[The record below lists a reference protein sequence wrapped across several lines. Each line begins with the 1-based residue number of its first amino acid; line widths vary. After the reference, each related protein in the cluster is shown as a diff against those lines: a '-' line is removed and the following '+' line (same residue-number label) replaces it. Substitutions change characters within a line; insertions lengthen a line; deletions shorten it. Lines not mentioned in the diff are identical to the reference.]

1 MEELGA
7 SWRLQWRAA
16 GLRELG
22 GCGCEKE
29 GRGSAKMG
37 CGWVRAGA
45 GDLKAH
51 PGAAWPA
58 RTEQR
63 RRAAVAGDT
72 RRAKPE
78 AGRPLTSRFSF
89 VSRAMAEPDDE
100 FCR

>member
-45 GDLKAH
+45 GDLKAR

-63 RRAAVAGDT
+63 RRAAVSRAT
-72 RRAKPE
+72 RRPRPDG
-78 AGRPLTSRFSF
+78 GRPLNQPIQFRQNT
-89 VSRAMAEPDDE
+89 MAEPDSAIST
-100 FCR
+100 